1 MKKELSLYLDLT
13 RVFAAF
19 VVFVGHLSWARLS
32 GGALWWMQPYGH
44 DGVIVFFV
52 LSGFVIQYVAV
63 QKEKTFYDYS
73 IARFARLYSV
83 LLPALLLTV
92 FCDSI
97 GSKVNASVYLMDRES
112 NPLLRCLAS
121 GLFLTQ
127 SWGWNLS
134 MLSNDAFW
142 SLPYEFWYY
151 QIFGAVIFLRG
162 AQRMFWIAISALIAG
177 PVILIY
183 FPIWLFG
190 AAAYLASKKINLTE
204 RKAWTV
210 FLITCLGIVGVMI
223 LEGRGIIHRS
233 TLPYLPPGF
242 AAFDFVTGALVAAN
256 LFSASFISLPL
267 KRAAG
272 PITFFAGFSFALYLF
287 HLPLLHIA
295 AAIVPVQW
303 PANLKG
309 LIIGGF
315 TLITVY
321 LLGFITERK
330 KKKFAEGLIL
340 ISTWV
345 SRTLVASRFGKS

>member
-13 RVFAAF
+13 RVVAAF
-19 VVFVGHLSWARLS
+19 VVFIGHLSWARLS
-32 GGALWWMQPYGH
+32 GGALWWVQPYGH

-52 LSGFVIQYVAV
+52 LSGFVIQYVAM

-92 FCDSI
+92 ICDSI
-97 GSKVNASVYLMDRES
+97 GTTMNASVYLMDRES
-112 NPLLRCLAS
+112 NALLRSLAS

-151 QIFGAVIFLRG
+151 QIFGAAIFLRG
-162 AQRMFWIAISALIAG
+162 TQRMLWIVISALIAG

-190 AAAYLASKKINLTE
+190 AAAYRASKKINLP
-204 RKAWTV
+204 RQKAVAV
-210 FLITCLGIVGVMI
+210 FLMTCLGIAGLII
-223 LEGRGIIHRS
+223 LESRGIIHRS

-242 AAFDFVTGALVAAN
+242 AAIDYVTGVLVAAN
-256 LFSASFISLPL
+256 LFSASFINLPL
-267 KRAAG
+267 SRATR
-272 PITFFAGFSFALYLF
+272 PITFFTSFSFALYLF
-287 HLPLLHIA
+287 HLPLLHLA
-295 AAIVPVQW
+295 AAIVPAQW
-303 PANLKG
+303 PANFKG
-309 LIIGGF
+309 LILGGF

-330 KKKFAEGLIL
+330 KKKFAEGLTFL
-340 ISTWV
+340 SRWV
-345 SRTLVASRFGKS
+345 TRTVVARRYGKS